1 MSVDLHLGPFP
12 APTTAEHLLI
22 PQGFW
27 EESEGKPT
35 VVMFQS
41 PLLKSFL
48 KAEDAS
54 GP

>member
-12 APTTAEHLLI
+12 APTTAEQLLI

-41 PLLKSFL
+41 PLPKSFL